1 MSPNGLSPRPGN
13 WVEVKSQQEILAT
26 LDARGC
32 LDGLPFMP
40 EMLQYCGKRF
50 RVATSAHK
58 SCDTKAGSVTRGKA
72 LGMKDAVHLEALRC
86 DGRAHG
92 GCQAGCLLYW
102 KTVWLKPVSN
112 GDSAADHP
120 RRRLGDRSAPAGV
133 GSGCTMDALA
143 RATRAPSVEGPETD
157 ERYSCQATDLPRATT
172 PLQWWDP
179 RHYVKD
185 LTSGNIG
192 LLKFVRYVAIAAYNV
207 VMRLNWRG
215 RPYPYVRGLLRG
227 GEKTPSVKLDLQ
239 PGELVQVRS
248 KAEIMRTIDADQR
261 NRGLWFDGEMV
272 PFCGETHRVLR
283 RVERLIDEKTGRM
296 IKLSN
301 DCIILDGV
309 WCGGC
314 LSKDRLFCT
323 RSIYSYWREA
333 WLKRVEDVK
342 QVAPVREPI
351 SSSLSR

>member
-1 MSPNGLSPRPGN
+1 MHKRRAGN
-13 WVEVKSQQEILAT
+13 WVEVRSQQEILAT

-58 SCDTKAGSVTRGKA
+58 SCDTKQGSVTRGKA
-72 LGMKDAVHLEALRC
+72 LGMTDAVHLEALRC
-86 DGRAHG
+86 DGQAHG
-92 GCQAGCLLYW
+92 GCQAGCLLFW
-102 KTVWLKPVSN
+102 KTAWLKPVSK
-112 GDSAADHP
+112 
-120 RRRLGDRSAPAGV
+120 DRSSGAGSAPSGL

-143 RATRAPSVEGPETD
+143 RATRAPLVEGPEAD
-157 ERYSCQATDLPRATT
+157 ERYSCQATDLPRSTT
-172 PLQWWDP
+172 PLKWWDP

-185 LTSGNIG
+185 LTSGNVG

-207 VMRLNWRG
+207 VMRLNWRL
-215 RPYPYVRGLLRG
+215 RPYPYVRGLVG
-227 GEKTPSVKLDLQ
+227 EGEKTPTVKLDLQ

-248 KAEIMRTIDADQR
+248 KAEIMRTINADQR
-261 NRGLWFDGEMV
+261 NRGLWFDAEMV

-283 RVERLIDEKTGRM
+283 RVERLIDEKTGKMLRM
-296 IKLSN
+296 SN

-309 WCGGC
+309 ACGGC
-314 LSKDRLFCT
+314 LSRDRLFCS

-333 WLKRVEDVK
+333 WLKRVEDGK
-342 QVAPVREPI
+342 EVAPVRASP
-351 SSSLSR
+351 SLTLSR